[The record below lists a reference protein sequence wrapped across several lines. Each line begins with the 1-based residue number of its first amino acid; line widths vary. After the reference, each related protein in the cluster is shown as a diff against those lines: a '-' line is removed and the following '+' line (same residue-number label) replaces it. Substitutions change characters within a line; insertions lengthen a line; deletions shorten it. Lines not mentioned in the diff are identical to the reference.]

1 MDSASPSGLDQKLTS
16 SLNDIVDK
24 HKSTIMPVLLGQSSG
39 LTLSLLRNDDAVRKV
54 AEVCYELLPGL
65 VRLAVKQP
73 TFVSFV
79 LNNREKILGRLID
92 QAAGP
97 TPA

>member
-1 MDSASPSGLDQKLTS
+1 MDSPSALDQKLGS
-16 SLNDIVDK
+16 SLKDIVDK
-24 HKSTIMPVLLGQSSG
+24 HRSTIVPHLMGTSS
-39 LTLSLLRNDDAVRKV
+39 TVTVSLLKNDDAVRKV

-65 VRLAVKQP
+65 VRFAVKQP

-79 LNNREKILGRLID
+79 MNNREKVLGRLVEP
-92 QAAGP
+92 APAGG